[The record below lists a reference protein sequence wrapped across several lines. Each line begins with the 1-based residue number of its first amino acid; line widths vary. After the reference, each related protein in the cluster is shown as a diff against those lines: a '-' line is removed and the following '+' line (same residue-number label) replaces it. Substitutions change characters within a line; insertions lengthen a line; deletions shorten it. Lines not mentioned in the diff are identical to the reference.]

1 MANVR
6 RLLNAFAQ
14 LNLVQ
19 PSGGVGDLRAVPLF
33 AVKAANVSVIKSPA
47 EFYSTLKVSFQNM
60 C

>member
-14 LNLVQ
+14 FNLVQ
-19 PSGGVGDLRAVPLF
+19 PSGGDLRAVPLF